1 MSAPVIALESLSI
14 RYAGRKEATV
24 KDMNL
29 SVSKGKT
36 LGIVGES
43 GCGKSTL
50 ARCVAGLI
58 TASGGRMLWE
68 GHDITQLSS
77 RQRMKQGIALQ
88 IVFQDPQGSLNP
100 RMTVRDLIEE
110 PLKIAGK
117 IATGI
122 AGSLVDRVGLPQ
134 DALAQRPD
142 EFSGGQR
149 QRIAIARALA
159 GDPMLLILDEPTSAL
174 DLSVQAQI
182 LNLLLDLQS
191 ERGLSYLFIT
201 HDLSVVRHV
210 SDELAVMKDGK
221 VVETG
226 DCVALFE
233 NPQHA
238 YTRQLLAQE
247 LSE

>member
-1 MSAPVIALESLSI
+1 MLALESLSI
-14 RYAGRKEATV
+14 RYPGRREATV
-24 KDMNL
+24 NDVNL
-29 SVSKGKT
+29 SVGKSRT
-36 LGIVGES
+36 LGVIGES

-58 TASGGRMLWE
+58 PAFQGKMLWE
-68 GHDITQLSS
+68 GQDITHLSS
-77 RQRMKQGIALQ
+77 RQRMKVGIAIQ

-117 IATGI
+117 PETGV
-122 AGSLVDRVGLPQ
+122 ADRLVDRVGLPQ
-134 DALAQRPD
+134 HALLNRPH

-159 GDPMLLILDEPTSAL
+159 GEPRLLILDEPTSAL

-182 LNLLLDLQS
+182 LNLLLDLQA
-191 ERGLSYLFIT
+191 EQGLSYLFIT

-210 SDELAVMKDGK
+210 ADELAVMKDGK

-226 DCVALFE
+226 ECVALFE
-233 NPQHA
+233 NPRHV

-247 LSE
+247 LLGSKG

>member
-1 MSAPVIALESLSI
+1 MSAAVLTLDSLSI
-14 RYAGRKEATV
+14 RYPGRKEATV
-24 KDMNL
+24 KNVSL
-29 SVSKGKT
+29 SVGKGQT
-36 LGIVGES
+36 LGVIGES

-58 TASGGRMLWE
+58 AASNGRMLWE
-68 GHDITQLSS
+68 GRDITHLGS
-77 RQRMKQGIALQ
+77 RQRMKLGIALQ

-110 PLKIAGK
+110 PLKIAGN
-117 IATGI
+117 AVTGI
-122 AGSLVDRVGLPQ
+122 ADRLVARVGLPH
-134 DALAQRPD
+134 DALSNRPH

-159 GDPMLLILDEPTSAL
+159 GNPMLLILDEPTSAL

-182 LNLLLDLQS
+182 LNLLLDLQA
-191 ERGLSYLFIT
+191 EQGLGYLFIT

-210 SDELAVMKDGK
+210 ADELAVMKDGE

-226 DCVALFE
+226 DCIALFE
-233 NPQHA
+233 NPRHA
-238 YTRQLLAQE
+238 YTRQLLSQ
-247 LSE
+247 